1 MTTRVASP
9 RKRTALLIALV
20 ALASAVA
27 MAGTGMAASG
37 ARSTATATTSAKT
50 SAKTSQ
56 AASPSV
62 PSSGVVAV
70 PTAATPAGE
79 RPIPVYAYF
88 YQWFTA
94 ASWSRAKSDLPVV
107 GPYSSDDAHVLRD
120 QVIQAKA
127 AGIDG
132 FLTSWKSTP
141 ALNRRLELLTR
152 VARSEKF
159 DLGVVYEALDFT
171 RNPLPIATV
180 QADMVYL
187 VDHWGPVLTSS
198 YYQRPLIIW
207 TGTDLYSVADVQQ
220 VREALGGRA
229 YLLAASKSVAGYQ
242 RVAAIVDGEAYYWS
256 SADPG
261 SKATLGKLLAMG
273 DAVHANHGLWIAPAA
288 SGYDGRAL
296 GGSRVID
303 RANGVTLAHSLDN
316 AFASSPDGVGVIS
329 WNEWSENTYIEPGK
343 RYGTRELDVL
353 TTYLRDRGQGI
364 PDAFTQDD
372 SSTGDT
378 GSGWT
383 GARAAVTLAVLLAI
397 ALPGLAV
404 WGRRRNAR
412 ATTSPANHERDH
424 PPAILSRH

>member
-1 MTTRVASP
+1 MRIRVVSSG
-9 RKRTALLIALV
+9 KRTAVLIALV

-27 MAGTGMAASG
+27 MAASGTGSSA
-37 ARSTATATTSAKT
+37 TTATTST
-50 SAKTSQ
+50 TSQ
-56 AASPSV
+56 AASPAV
-62 PSSGVVAV
+62 PSSGVGPV

-94 ASWSRAKSDLPVV
+94 ASWNRAKTDLPVV
-107 GPYSSDDAHVLRD
+107 GPYSSDDAHVLRG
-120 QVIQAKA
+120 QVLQAKA

-152 VARSEKF
+152 IAHSEKF

-180 QADMVYL
+180 QADMVHL
-187 VDHWGPVLTSS
+187 VDQWGPVLTSS

-220 VREALGGRA
+220 VRDALGARA

-242 RVAAIVDGEAYYWS
+242 RLAAIVDGEAYYWS

-261 SKATLGKLLAMG
+261 SKATLSKLLAMG

-303 RANGVTLAHSLDN
+303 RANGVTLARSLDN

-383 GARAAVTLAVLLAI
+383 GARAAVTLAVLLAV

-412 ATTSPANHERDH
+412 ATTSPASHRSDQ
-424 PPAILSRH
+424 PPVILSRH